1 MKAKRQAF
9 VASFEDELDSETI
22 DNLFEEASEGGAE
35 LIESF
40 DDHAKVL
47 FSVPT
52 MIEEVE
58 NYEPKE
64 YWKDVLTEI
73 LNSCCD
79 PETYS
84 NPIGVYSVYT
94 LSEFIANDKENNAG
108 EQNYSFLNDFDEFAD
123 V

>member
-1 MKAKRQAF
+1 MNAKRQAHVVCF
-9 VASFEDELDSETI
+9 YDELDEETI
-22 DNLFEEASEGGAE
+22 EKLFEEISEGGAE

-40 DDHAKVL
+40 DDNAKVL

-58 NYEPKE
+58 NYEPTA
-64 YWKDVLTEI
+64 YWTDVINETM
-73 LNSCCD
+73 NSYCD
-79 PETYS
+79 PETYT
-84 NPIGVYSVYT
+84 NPVGVYIIRT

-108 EQNYSFLNDFDEFAD
+108 EQNYAFLNDYDEFAD